1 MIHSTWLIPSGL
13 HCHIGSQIFETTGF
27 ILAVQKIFQTLS
39 QWKTTFSFQPAI
51 LNLGG
56 GFGIRYT
63 DEDDPKPADDYVTEI
78 IAEVKKQAKNIQ

>member
-1 MIHSTWLIPSGL
+1 MVDSCSGI

-27 ILAVQKIFQTLS
+27 ILSSTKNISNLS
-39 QWKTTFSFQPAI
+39 KWKTTFSFQPEV

-63 DEDDPKPADDYVTEI
+63 EEDEPNL
-78 IAEVKKQAKNIQ
+78 QHLNM